1 MIDISLNEMEGIL
14 SVMSEKTSAFAQ
26 AFVNRSSPDTDP
38 KSVMKRIRRILVQ
51 QDLSRSVM
59 NRNVVV
65 TNVKMS

>member
-14 SVMSEKTSAFAQ
+14 SVMSEKTSAFEQ

-38 KSVMKRIRRILVQ
+38 KSFMKRIRKILVQ

-59 NRNVVV
+59 NRKVVV